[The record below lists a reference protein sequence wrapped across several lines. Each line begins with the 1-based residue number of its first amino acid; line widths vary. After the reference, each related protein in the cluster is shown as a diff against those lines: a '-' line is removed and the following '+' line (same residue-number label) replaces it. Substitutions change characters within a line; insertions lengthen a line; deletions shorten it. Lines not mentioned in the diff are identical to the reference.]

1 MLKTYPV
8 TINIYSAANT
18 VNKTGLP
25 NAYKCIPRDV
35 AAAPQTP
42 QLGGGPS

>member
-1 MLKTYPV
+1 MYAKQALSFLIVHKKALFLPSKIIT
-8 TINIYSAANT
+8 NIH
-18 VNKTGLP
+18 
-25 NAYKCIPRDV
+25 RDV